1 MRSKRSAIIAAVGA
15 VVLLGALPAC
25 GGGGADGSGLDV
37 ASLGTDAA
45 PEATTAG
52 TTVVGP
58 EDPEEAMLAYTECMR
73 DHGVDMPDP
82 QTDGEGRTMVALDA
96 DPASGEFQE
105 AQTACEPLMDNA
117 MSEIEIDPEREAE
130 MREQLLDYA
139 ACMRDHGIDMPDPTF
154 GENGRVTVQAGADGD
169 DGAVNPVDDDDF
181 EAANAECA
189 DDGMIMAAPSR
200 PPSDAGG
207 GADDGEGGSGAVLEM
222 QTKGG

>member
-1 MRSKRSAIIAAVGA
+1 MRTTRSVIIAAIGA

-25 GGGGADGSGLDV
+25 GGGGGDGDGSDV
-37 ASLGTDAA
+37 ASLGTDAV
-45 PEATTAG
+45 PDG
-52 TTVVGP
+52 TTDGSVVPVVTGP
-58 EDPEEAMLAYTECMR
+58 EDPEEAMLAYTACMR

-96 DPASGEFQE
+96 DPESGEFQE

-117 MSEIEIDPEREAE
+117 MSEVEIDPEREAE
-130 MREQLLDYA
+130 MREQLLEYA

-154 GENGRVTVQAGADGD
+154 GENGGVTVQAGAVGGD
-169 DGAVNPVDDDDF
+169 DATNPVDDDDF

-207 GADDGEGGSGAVLEM
+207 DSGSGAVLEM
-222 QTKGG
+222 QTGGS

>member
-1 MRSKRSAIIAAVGA
+1 MRTTRSVIVAAVGA

-25 GGGGADGSGLDV
+25 GGGGDDGSGSEV
-37 ASLGTDAA
+37 ASLGTDAS
-45 PEATTAG
+45 TDG
-52 TTVVGP
+52 TTEGTAVAGP

-82 QTDGEGRTMVALDA
+82 QTDGESRTMIAVEV
-96 DPASGEFQE
+96 DPESTEFQE

-117 MSEIEIDPEREAE
+117 VSQMEIDPEREAE
-130 MREQLLDYA
+130 MREQLLEYA

-154 GENGRVTVQAGADGD
+154 GENGEVTVQAGADGG
-169 DGAVNPVDDDDF
+169 DGAPNPVDDDDF

-189 DDGMIMAAPSR
+189 DDGMVMAAPSR

-207 GADDGEGGSGAVLEM
+207 GADDGPVLQMRTRED
-222 QTKGG
+222 

>member
-1 MRSKRSAIIAAVGA
+1 MAVGA

-25 GGGGADGSGLDV
+25 GGGDDGGGASDV
-37 ASLGTDAA
+37 ASLGTDT
-45 PEATTAG
+45 ATDDTTDG
-52 TTVVGP
+52 TTVTGP

-96 DPASGEFQE
+96 DPESGEFQE

-117 MSEIEIDPEREAE
+117 ISQMEVDPEREAE
-130 MREQLLDYA
+130 MKEQLLEYA

-154 GENGRVTVQAGADGD
+154 GDNGRVEIQAG
-169 DGAVNPVDDDDF
+169 GAGGPSAPVDDDDF

-189 DDGMIMAAPSR
+189 DDGMVMAAPSR
-200 PPSDAGG
+200 PAGDGDSDGNVSG
-207 GADDGEGGSGAVLEM
+207 DDGAVLEM
-222 QTKGG
+222 NSEGS